1 MALGRKIGKII
12 AWIVAVLVVLIAI
25 LVIVFLT
32 FDWNRARPWVDDKV
46 SQAIGRQFQIT
57 GDLKLGWQRP
67 PSETGWKRPWTGGA
81 KFAMPFIRRSARRVF
96 VRSVRPSCSPMSRP
110 TWMPACC

>member
-1 MALGRKIGKII
+1 MALGRKTGKIA
-12 AWIVAVLVVLIAI
+12 AWIIAVLILVIAM

-57 GDLKLGWQRP
+57 
-67 PSETGWKRPWTGGA
+67 T
-81 KFAMPFIRRSARRVF
+81 RSIS
-96 VRSVRPSCSPMSRP
+96 RSRSCRCSR
-110 TWMPACC
+110 TTS